1 MRKFLPP
8 SVNPKVSVI
17 IAAYNGEK
25 YISDAIESVFNQTYK
40 NIEVIVVD
48 DGSTDSTA
56 ERIKQYLSRVKYLY
70 QDNAGVA
77 NARNSGIQ
85 NSQGEFIAFLDHD
98 DIWLPEKIE
107 RQVDYFLKNSQSKFV
122 HTPVRYI
129 NHLGEIIEPSGY
141 WGELKFNGEVKN
153 VKEIFMHFAM
163 LQSTMMIKKE
173 IFDEIGL
180 WNQAFTSGDG
190 YDLCLRIALKYTL
203 GFINK
208 PLALYRLHDSNISKN
223 VIRFDLAKIRVV
235 EKFLETEPNS
245 YKIIGKKNI
254 NTRLFNLYSEM
265 AGNILRINR
274 DYDEAGKYFWK
285 AYKKR
290 LMSIGPLI
298 SFIWCILTPEQRK
311 AMGWYKNKFR
321 TLLPTK

>member
-1 MRKFLPP
+1 MRKFIPP
-8 SVNPKVSVI
+8 SKNPKVSVI

-25 YISDAIESVFNQTYK
+25 YISDAIESVFNQTYE
-40 NIEVIVVD
+40 NIEVIVID
-48 DGSTDSTA
+48 DGSTDNTA
-56 ERIKQYLSRVKYLY
+56 ERIKLYLSRVKYLY

-77 NARNSGIQ
+77 NARNSAIQ

-98 DIWLPEKIE
+98 DIWLPVKIE

-141 WGELKFNGEVKN
+141 WGKLKFNGEVKD

-180 WNQAFTSGDG
+180 WDQAFTSGDG

-203 GFINK
+203 GFINE

-223 VIRFDLAKIRVV
+223 EIRFDLAKIMVV
-235 EKFLETEPNS
+235 EKFLASEPNS
-245 YKIIGKKNI
+245 YKIIGKRNI

-265 AGNILRINR
+265 AGNILWINR

-290 LMSIGPLI
+290 PTNLNVLKN
-298 SFIWCILTPEQRK
+298 FIWSLLTSSQRK
-311 AMGWYKNKFR
+311 NLSWYKNKFKMM
-321 TLLPTK
+321 LMPK